1 MEVTI
6 ATVLLIA
13 ISWRMRRVTAP
24 GDGVAAGL
32 LLAALVLTRFS
43 FLPIAVGGVVLAGR
57 AGVIRASVVGLTLLA
72 GIAPWMVYCQVM
84 SGAPLPSRL
93 GENLFVST
101 SAIAETVVPEINVDV
116 LVPVANDMVQE
127 ELNRR
132 GVRESDEAERDRI
145 LLRFALD
152 YVRAH
157 PMTALRMKLR
167 NLAYILQPRLLPFF
181 DRVGTASIVDGRLS
195 IPPQRRRPLG
205 FEIVSAA
212 FQSLLLVGG
221 VAGLVVRRAQWGND
235 AFLLLV
241 AASVIAINAIF
252 FPTSRLLAPMTFVLM
267 FYAAVAIDR
276 ILPAARPGL
285 TLNASS
291 A

>member
-1 MEVTI
+1 
-6 ATVLLIA
+6 
-13 ISWRMRRVTAP
+13 MRRVTAP